1 MEHLLAD
8 QLEYLLSCNLQGKRF
23 ARHLL
28 ILSGALADAP
38 IPENINRQMI
48 TLSRQ
53 VLLQETL
60 DSLIDTLNQLFRK
73 TIAPKA
79 DAQPVPESECA
90 ERAALIAQIE
100 DTRIQLLQSE
110 PLNYAELIAWI
121 VAQAKLRKIWNK
133 RGR

>member
-1 MEHLLAD
+1 MENLLAD

-28 ILSGALADAP
+28 VLSGALADAP
-38 IPENINRQMI
+38 MPENINRQMI

-60 DSLIDTLNQLFRK
+60 DSLIDTLNQLFRRTLPTK
-73 TIAPKA
+73 TEVQA
-79 DAQPVPESECA
+79 VPETACP

-100 DTRIQLLQSE
+100 DTRHQLLQAESI
-110 PLNYAELIAWI
+110 NYAELIAWI
-121 VAQAKLRKIWNK
+121 VAQAKLRKIWSK

>member
-28 ILSGALADAP
+28 VLAGALADAP
-38 IPENINRQMI
+38 MPENINRQMV

-60 DSLIDTLNQLFRK
+60 DSLIETLNQIFRK
-73 TIAPKA
+73 TLPTRIEVQVVQETSCP
-79 DAQPVPESECA
+79 

-100 DTRIQLLQSE
+100 DTRHQLLQAE

-121 VAQAKLRKIWNK
+121 VTQAKLRKIWNK